1 MFRPLCAEN
10 PLPAARRVYEYL
22 QSLSGKCLTG
32 QMESQWCRSTEHE
45 ISYLTDVTGRQPAI
59 RGLDFMDN
67 DYLGVTQRAKDWW
80 ARGGIPTICWHTGA
94 DFFSGYPECRESEL
108 DWAFAFVDG
117 TEANRR
123 LLDGLDHAVPY
134 LKRLQSDGVPVLW
147 RPFHEMDG
155 GWFWWGRGG
164 AANFVRLWRL
174 MYDRYTH
181 VHGLRNLIWVLGFS
195 DATEDL
201 RPWYPGD
208 DVVDILGG
216 DSYKGGAQGDLYRR
230 CAALAPTGMPI
241 VFHEC
246 GQIPTRA
253 EMDAANAP
261 WAYFMVWHTSW
272 LTDSS
277 KGNTPE
283 SLRAIYRDSS
293 FVTLHQLPDFIEND
307 E

>member
-1 MFRPLCAEN
+1 M
-10 PLPAARRVYEYL
+10 V
-22 QSLSGKCLTG
+22 S
-32 QMESQWCRSTEHE
+32 
-45 ISYLTDVTGRQPAI
+45 
-59 RGLDFMDN
+59 
-67 DYLGVTQRAKDWW
+67 
-80 ARGGIPTICWHTGA
+80 
-94 DFFSGYPECRESEL
+94 
-108 DWAFAFVDG
+108 
-117 TEANRR
+117 
-123 LLDGLDHAVPY
+123 
-134 LKRLQSDGVPVLW
+134 
-147 RPFHEMDG
+147 
-155 GWFWWGRGG
+155 
-164 AANFVRLWRL
+164 
-174 MYDRYTH
+174 
-181 VHGLRNLIWVLGFS
+181 
-195 DATEDL
+195 
-201 RPWYPGD
+201 GD

-253 EMDAANAP
+253 EMDATNAP

-293 FVTLHQLPDFIEND
+293 FVTLHQLPDFIEID

>member
-1 MFRPLCAEN
+1 MGIPINTHNKYSTN
-10 PLPAARRVYEYL
+10 PLLGQLPPPDFPCFFPSLFPFYPLQRRAF
-22 QSLSGKCLTG
+22 
-32 QMESQWCRSTEHE
+32 
-45 ISYLTDVTGRQPAI
+45 PAI
-59 RGLDFMDN
+59 LQADSCKAKEKHYVPSPLRGKS
-67 DYLGVTQRAKDWW
+67 A
-80 ARGGIPTICWHTGA
+80 ATICWHTGA

-108 DWAFAFVDG
+108 DWASAFVDG

-134 LKRLQSDGVPVLW
+134 LKRLQSDGVPILW

-164 AANFVRLWRL
+164 AENFVRLWRL

-195 DATEDL
+195 DATADL

-216 DSYKGGAQGDLYRR
+216 DSYKVGAQGDLYRR
-230 CAALAPTGMPI
+230 CAALAPAGMPI

-253 EMDAANAP
+253 ERDAAAAP

-293 FVTLHQLPDFIEND
+293 FVTLHQLPDFIESD

>member
-1 MFRPLCAEN
+1 
-10 PLPAARRVYEYL
+10 
-22 QSLSGKCLTG
+22 
-32 QMESQWCRSTEHE
+32 
-45 ISYLTDVTGRQPAI
+45 
-59 RGLDFMDN
+59 
-67 DYLGVTQRAKDWW
+67 
-80 ARGGIPTICWHTGA
+80 
-94 DFFSGYPECRESEL
+94 
-108 DWAFAFVDG
+108 
-117 TEANRR
+117 
-123 LLDGLDHAVPY
+123 
-134 LKRLQSDGVPVLW
+134 
-147 RPFHEMDG
+147 
-155 GWFWWGRGG
+155 
-164 AANFVRLWRL
+164 

-181 VHGLRNLIWVLGFS
+181 VHGLRNLIWLLGFS

-216 DSYKGGAQGDLYRR
+216 DSYKVGAQGDLYRR

-293 FVTLHQLPDFIEND
+293 FVTLHQLPDFIESD

>member
-1 MFRPLCAEN
+1 
-10 PLPAARRVYEYL
+10 
-22 QSLSGKCLTG
+22 
-32 QMESQWCRSTEHE
+32 
-45 ISYLTDVTGRQPAI
+45 
-59 RGLDFMDN
+59 
-67 DYLGVTQRAKDWW
+67 
-80 ARGGIPTICWHTGA
+80 
-94 DFFSGYPECRESEL
+94 
-108 DWAFAFVDG
+108 
-117 TEANRR
+117 
-123 LLDGLDHAVPY
+123 
-134 LKRLQSDGVPVLW
+134 
-147 RPFHEMDG
+147 MDG

-216 DSYKGGAQGDLYRR
+216 DSYKVGAQGDLYRR
-230 CAALAPTGMPI
+230 CAALAPAGMPI

-253 EMDAANAP
+253 EMDATNAP

-293 FVTLHQLPDFIEND
+293 FVTLHQLPDFIESD

>member
-1 MFRPLCAEN
+1 M
-10 PLPAARRVYEYL
+10 
-22 QSLSGKCLTG
+22 
-32 QMESQWCRSTEHE
+32 
-45 ISYLTDVTGRQPAI
+45 
-59 RGLDFMDN
+59 
-67 DYLGVTQRAKDWW
+67 
-80 ARGGIPTICWHTGA
+80 
-94 DFFSGYPECRESEL
+94 
-108 DWAFAFVDG
+108 
-117 TEANRR
+117 
-123 LLDGLDHAVPY
+123 
-134 LKRLQSDGVPVLW
+134 
-147 RPFHEMDG
+147 
-155 GWFWWGRGG
+155 
-164 AANFVRLWRL
+164 
-174 MYDRYTH
+174 
-181 VHGLRNLIWVLGFS
+181 
-195 DATEDL
+195 

-230 CAALAPTGMPI
+230 CAALAPAGMPI